1 MKKKMIA
8 LCDSDRHY
16 LERLQENL
24 EQKDSFPFAVDTYT
38 SADALEKNI
47 ADHEYELILAA
58 GEAFEKLKRK
68 GTDSLVLLKEKGISD
83 ADVCSIRKFQSA
95 DGIRKDIL
103 ELCAEGDGSDV
114 VFDNDGLK
122 TKLIG
127 VYSPV
132 GRDIQTSFSLLT
144 GQFLA
149 KKKRVLYLNLEPFSG
164 LSEMLDNRVDRDI
177 TDLIYYLV
185 SGKEKL
191 RYKLES
197 MVNNI
202 GGLDYVSPAFS
213 FLDLG
218 QVSAENWLLLINTLR
233 ECGNYDYLIID
244 LSEIIQGVFDILKEC
259 DVVYTIAQ
267 KEGLGPA
274 KLDQYEKLL
283 KIEDLDSVIERTS
296 RCELPLFNDLPS
308 GFDELPY
315 SKLASYVKQ
324 IVSEDL

>member
-1 MKKKMIA
+1 M
-8 LCDSDRHY
+8 
-16 LERLQENL
+16 
-24 EQKDSFPFAVDTYT
+24 
-38 SADALEKNI
+38 
-47 ADHEYELILAA
+47 
-58 GEAFEKLKRK
+58 
-68 GTDSLVLLKEKGISD
+68 LLKEKGVSD

-95 DGIRKDIL
+95 DSIRKDIL
-103 ELCAEGDGSDV
+103 ELCAEGGGSDA

-164 LSEMLDNRVDRDI
+164 LSELLDNRVDRDI

-244 LSEIIQGVFDILKEC
+244 LSEIIQGLFDILKEC
-259 DVVYTIAQ
+259 DVIYTIAL
-267 KEGLGPA
+267 KDGLGPVR
-274 KLDQYEKLL
+274 LDQYEKLL
-283 KIEDLDSVIERTS
+283 KTEDLDSVIERTN
-296 RCELPLFNDLPS
+296 RCELPVLGDLPS
-308 GFDELPY
+308 GFDELAY

-324 IVSEDL
+324 IVNEDL